1 MKIASASND
10 PDAAQHAPTD
20 TVAIMLGTFDG
31 GRFLEKQ
38 LRTLAEQSHR
48 SIDLWVSDDGSTD
61 GSIEILSRF
70 EKHWDRG
77 VFHLLNGP
85 ALGFAENY
93 RFLITNPD
101 IDATY
106 YAFCDQDDIWDPDKL
121 EVAVAW
127 LSSQDP
133 AVPALYCSRTRTIDE
148 EDHDIGY
155 SSLFENNPNF
165 RNAIV
170 QSIAGG
176 NTMVMNRAARDIV
189 AEASRRTS
197 FVSHDW
203 WSYMIVSG
211 VGGTVH
217 YSATPHIGYRQHQDN
232 IAGANTSL
240 SARLQRYSFLI
251 QGGFSQWT
259 ETNLAGLNLCR
270 DLLTPDARDVL
281 REVELARSRS
291 ILTRLT
297 HLRRSGA
304 YRQSAGGH
312 LGLYLACL
320 LGKL

>member
-1 MKIASASND
+1 MVASD
-10 PDAAQHAPTD
+10 VDAIQHAPTD
-20 TVAIMLGTFDG
+20 TVAVLLGIFDG
-31 GRFLEKQ
+31 GRFLDKQ
-38 LRTLAEQSHR
+38 LRTLAGQTHR
-48 SIDLWVSDDGSTD
+48 SVDLWVSDDGSTD
-61 GSIEILSRF
+61 GSRDILSRF
-70 EKHWDRG
+70 EKEWSRG
-77 VFHLLNGP
+77 DFHLLNGP
-85 ALGFAENY
+85 AQGFAENY
-93 RFLITNPD
+93 RSLITKPEIN
-101 IDATY
+101 AAY

-133 AVPALYCSRTRTIDE
+133 AVPALYCSRTRTIDQE
-148 EDHDIGY
+148 GNDIGC
-155 SSLFENNPNF
+155 SSLFEHSPSF

-189 AEASRRTS
+189 AEASRRTG

-203 WSYMIVSG
+203 WSYMIVTG

-232 IAGANTSL
+232 IAGANTSF

-251 QGGFSQWT
+251 QGGFSRWT
-259 ETNLAGLNLCR
+259 DTNLAGLNLCR
-270 DLLTPDARDVL
+270 DLLTPDARSVL
-281 REVELARSRS
+281 MEVEQARSRS
-291 ILTRLT
+291 IFTRLI